1 MLADRAAAAAPE
13 SSKFAPVNT
22 TEENPAPGGVPVKAG
37 AIPPA
42 RVPAKAAMGASH
54 VVETGGV
61 PSVGFPK
68 VAVRAPKRAALAASP
83 VVVGAMTIADA

>member
-1 MLADRAAAAAPE
+1 MLADRAAAAAVE

-22 TEENPAPGGVPVKAG
+22 TEENPAPGGVPVKSG

-54 VVETGGV
+54 VVEAVVVSDGD
-61 PSVGFPK
+61 SK
-68 VAVRAPKRAALAASP
+68 VMVRASLRSDLASSP
-83 VVVGAMTIADA
+83 VVVGAMTMADA